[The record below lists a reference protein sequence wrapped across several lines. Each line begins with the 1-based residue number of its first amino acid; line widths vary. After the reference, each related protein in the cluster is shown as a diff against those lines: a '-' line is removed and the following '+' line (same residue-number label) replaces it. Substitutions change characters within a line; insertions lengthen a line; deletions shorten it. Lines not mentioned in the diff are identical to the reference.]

1 MDRRFLY
8 VLPLAA
14 ALAMPA
20 VAQQSQSTQ
29 SSNPPAATDQAAP
42 AQAADQN
49 TQSQNTQSQ
58 STQANDQTERQPL
71 TYQQHEGFWG
81 KVNPFARKKYV
92 QRQLSP
98 VRDRV
103 NELDELTATNAK
115 NIKDVDSRAQQGIR
129 AADQHAAQAD
139 QHAVDAGNKA
149 QTAQQTADQAGQKL
163 TSVEQV
169 VTNID
174 QYKPATD
181 VEIKFRPGQAVLTQ
195 KAKEA
200 LDDLAKDLDNQRGY
214 IIQVQGF
221 SSGRGMAAVQ
231 NSQRMAEAAVRYL
244 VIEHQVPVY
253 RIYTLGLGNAPVQ
266 ATNASATSKT
276 VHRTTG
282 GRVEVALLKNEGL
295 ASMQASAAPASNMP
309 NAAPAAMP
317 QTDQNATPAAV
328 PPAAAPEQNAAPAAQ
343 PAHAANPQAQQ
354 PVAPAQQQ
362 QKPPADKPLPPR

>member
-20 VAQQSQSTQ
+20 VAQQTQSTQ
-29 SSNPPAATDQAAP
+29 SSNPPAATSQSDTAP

-49 TQSQNTQSQ
+49 TQT
-58 STQANDQTERQPL
+58 ADQTERQPL

-139 QHAVDAGNKA
+139 QHALDAGNKA

-174 QYKPATD
+174 QYKPTTD

-200 LDDLAKDLDNQRGY
+200 LDDLAKDLGDQRGY

-282 GRVEVALLKNEGL
+282 GRVEVSLLKNEGL
-295 ASMQASAAPASNMP
+295 SSLQASAVPAGNNAVP
-309 NAAPAAMP
+309 NAAPAASPMP
-317 QTDQNATPAAV
+317 QTDQNAAPAAS
-328 PPAAAPEQNAAPAAQ
+328 APEQNAAPAAQ
-343 PAHAANPQAQQ
+343 PAPAANPQAQQ

-362 QKPPADKPLPPR
+362 QKPPAEKPLPPQF